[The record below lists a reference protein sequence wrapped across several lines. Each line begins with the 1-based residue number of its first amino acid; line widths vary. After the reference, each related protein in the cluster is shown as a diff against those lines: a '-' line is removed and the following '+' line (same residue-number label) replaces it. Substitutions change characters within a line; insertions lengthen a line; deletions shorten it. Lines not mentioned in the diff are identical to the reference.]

1 MACNNCYNG
10 CVETTSDKCVR
21 YTGEN
26 VTSLAI
32 ENGDN
37 LFTVEQALI
46 NTIVSF
52 LDGTGIKIN
61 IPIGDY
67 CTLVTQYLP
76 PCFPACGNPSAKELF
91 TALVKAACNLQ
102 TQVTSINGTL
112 TTLNANYTIGCLTG
126 VTASSDTHDIVQA
139 VITKLCQ
146 LGVDLAALSLDV
158 STNYVKIADL
168 NGLIAAYLASVA
180 PAVTPYYTRMV
191 PFTVMEY
198 YGGLSGNFD
207 VNGVGIGPWQ
217 QIYLCNGLNG
227 TPDKRGRVGVGAIVG
242 VGGGAL
248 NPAVDPSN
256 PSNPNYA
263 LNLATGANT
272 VTLSATQIPAHT
284 HSVTL
289 TDPGHHHFVAGSD
302 TTASASPINA
312 TTPIASGGS
321 AGTNTA
327 YELHPSVLSATV
339 GKTSTSFTGV
349 NATIGSTG
357 GGLSH
362 ANIQPSIACY
372 YIMYIPNP

>member
-1 MACNNCYNG
+1 
-10 CVETTSDKCVR
+10 
-21 YTGEN
+21 
-26 VTSLAI
+26 
-32 ENGDN
+32 
-37 LFTVEQALI
+37 
-46 NTIVSF
+46 
-52 LDGTGIKIN
+52 
-61 IPIGDY
+61 
-67 CTLVTQYLP
+67 
-76 PCFPACGNPSAKELF
+76 
-91 TALVKAACNLQ
+91 
-102 TQVTSINGTL
+102 
-112 TTLNANYTIGCLTG
+112 
-126 VTASSDTHDIVQA
+126 
-139 VITKLCQ
+139 
-146 LGVDLAALSLDV
+146 
-158 STNYVKIADL
+158 
-168 NGLIAAYLASVA
+168 
-180 PAVTPYYTRMV
+180 MV

-289 TDPGHHHFVAGSD
+289 TDPGHHHFIAGSD
-302 TTASASPINA
+302 STASASPINA